1 MSKIDLKE
9 LRDQRGKYIADAR
22 AIVDKADEEKR
33 SLNKEEDAKYSEIFG
48 KAEELRSRI
57 DREEQLAEA
66 ERTAAEQELRSR
78 DSGKAKSGEDETRQ
92 AVGKRGSDEY
102 RNAFNRF
109 LLQGRQGL
117 SDMEMRALQADSD
130 VAGGYTVASEQ
141 FVDVLIK
148 NMDNVAFIRN
158 LATKFRVENAGSL
171 GAPYLAADPDDADW
185 TAEIL
190 SGNEDSAMSFGKRT
204 LTPHALAKRM
214 KVSNKLMRLNSGA
227 GNLVAERLAYKF
239 GISQEKAHMTGSG
252 ANQPLGVYT
261 ASADGIPT
269 TRDVST
275 GNADTA
281 PTFDGLISAK
291 FALKGQYWGKAQW
304 VFHRD
309 VLAVVAKLKN
319 GEGDYIWRESVRVG
333 EPDRLL
339 NLPVNMSEYS
349 PNTLTTGLY
358 VGILG
363 DFSHYWI
370 ADAMDLQVQ
379 RLTELYAETN
389 QMGFIGRLES
399 DGMPVL
405 AEAFVRVKLA

>member
-9 LRDQRGKYIADAR
+9 LRDQRGKHIADAR

-57 DREEQLAEA
+57 DREEQLADA
-66 ERTAAEQELRSR
+66 ERTAAEQALRSR
-78 DSGKAKSGEDETRQ
+78 DNGKAKSGEDETRQ
-92 AVGKRGSDEY
+92 LVGKRGSEEY

-309 VLAVVAKLKN
+309 VLAVITKLKN
-319 GEGDYIWRESVRVG
+319 GDGDYIWRESARAG

-405 AEAFVRVKLA
+405 AEAFVRVKLG